1 MPHRMNFSP
10 ENFKSVIG
18 GLSAIDLPRLAIST
32 LEEAGAFIKVY
43 GFDYENAHDQDR
55 LWYFHRRALVFL
67 DEKLGYPMT
76 EIPAVLQNRKE
87 LGDLRKLLLYASSVD
102 PREKELQRWSCAIL
116 RVMHVFVHCEMD
128 LFSTFSEEIQKQVLS
143 PLQETIVHDGSTG
156 RTLLQSKLPD
166 GDTIPL
172 RGFETKPFKTS
183 SSTVI
188 KLLARR
194 EALAA
199 NIYDK
204 LGVRFITDSMFDVF
218 RVVRFLIRE
227 SLISTPQ
234 ILPDQS
240 SNNLYPVNLFLQAC
254 QEYIDS
260 GMKLEPKELEA
271 YFDKFL
277 EDRKDEGEFLR
288 KVNDHSANDYRFIK
302 FICRKLIRIYPSGSD
317 KQGFE
322 FYYPF
327 EVQILDKG
335 SYDRHQ
341 SGPSEHQAYK
351 ERQKQAARERVL
363 PQ

>member
-1 MPHRMNFSP
+1 MNFSP

-18 GLSAIDLPRLAIST
+18 GLSAIDLPRLALSS
-32 LEEAGAFIKVY
+32 LEEATAFIKVY
-43 GFDYENAHDQDR
+43 GFDYDDPHDQDR

-67 DEKLGYPMT
+67 VEKLGYESR
-76 EIPAVLQNRKE
+76 EIPAVIQHRKE
-87 LGDLRKLLLYASSVD
+87 LGDLRQLLLNASSTD
-102 PREKELQRWSCAIL
+102 PHQAELQRWSCAVL

-128 LFSTFSEEIQKQVLS
+128 LFSSFSEEIQKQILS
-143 PLQETIVHDGSTG
+143 PIQSTIVHDGSSG
-156 RTLLQSKLPD
+156 KTLLQSKQPE

-172 RGFETKPFKTS
+172 IAFETKPFKTS

-204 LGVRFITDSMFDVF
+204 LGVRFVTETMFDVF

-227 SLISTPQ
+227 SIISTPQ

-240 SNNLYPVNLFLQAC
+240 SNNLYPVNVFLQAC
-254 QEYIDS
+254 QEYSDS
-260 GMKLEPKELEA
+260 GLKLNAEDLEE
-271 YFDKFL
+271 YFVKYL
-277 EDRKDEGEFLR
+277 ENRKGEVEFLR
-288 KVNDHSANDYRFIK
+288 KVNDHSANDYRFVK
-302 FICRKLIRIYPSGSD
+302 FICRKLIRIHPAGLD
-317 KQGFE
+317 KPGFQ

-327 EVQILDKG
+327 EVQILDKS
-335 SYDRHQ
+335 SYHKHQ

-351 ERQKQAARERVL
+351 DRQKQAARERVL
-363 PQ
+363 PV